1 MKYLLD
7 TNVIVDHL
15 RGKKPIE
22 ASLVKKG
29 SLMSIITQA
38 ELYYGAY
45 KSKKPQ
51 ENLRK
56 IRQMLEDLAIDTV
69 NLSKDIIDV
78 YGQIKAKLEAKGQKL
93 DEFDLL
99 IAATALSSDLTLV
112 TRNTSHFRRIPHLSF
127 RT

>member
-29 SLMSIITQA
+29 SLVSIITQA